1 MLKKYKNLIYLE
13 ATLDDPDELA
23 RTAIEDCNQVV
34 LLNWYNSESSIQDSA
49 IIPIV
54 RLIED
59 NFKKVKM
66 TVELIDQDNIK
77 HMKYRPEKN

>member
-1 MLKKYKNLIYLE
+1 
-13 ATLDDPDELA
+13 
-23 RTAIEDCNQVV
+23 

-77 HMKYRPEKN
+77 HMKYRPE